1 MFRKGSI
8 AVLLA
13 LSVYLPASAQV
24 NMRESSASGFLVEA
38 SYAAQLPGGNLAQK
52 GLVLIIISD
61 SLYFYKTSND
71 WLLGI
76 QGAYLFGNVLKES
89 NLFDSISTSDG
100 NIIAN
105 DGGYPQLT
113 YFERGWDIQLS
124 VGRLFPWGKN
134 PNSGIIAV
142 GSLGYL
148 QHFINIQ
155 VQGGEYT
162 PQITGQYMNGYKTG
176 LLRVP
181 VLLNLWVICTLE
193 IIGLQT
199 SSLDLSLHRALPKT

>member
-1 MFRKGSI
+1 
-8 AVLLA
+8 
-13 LSVYLPASAQV
+13 
-24 NMRESSASGFLVEA
+24 MRDSSASGFLVEA
-38 SYAAQLPGGNLAQK
+38 SYAAQLPGGNLAQRFGFNNNI
-52 GLVLIIISD
+52 GLSV
-61 SLYFYKTSND
+61 FYKTSND

-105 DGGYPQLT
+105 DGNYPQLT
-113 YFERGWDIQLS
+113 YFERGWDVQLS

-134 PNSGIIAV
+134 PNSGIIVV
-142 GSLGYL
+142 GSVGYL

-162 PQITGQYMNGYKTG
+162 PQITGQYLDGYD
-176 LLRVP
+176 R
-181 VLLNLWVICTLE
+181 
-193 IIGLQT
+193 
-199 SSLDLSLHRALPKT
+199 